1 MSEIKNN
8 YLEAHYSTETKV
20 KRPKL
25 VAAEAPASLPKQIL
39 FSNQDADKRM
49 QQINTDIYEGAKK
62 EKTKND
68 FDKKLYFKIFGG
80 ITLLTA
86 GIAGIYKIR
95 NFFRKS

>member
-1 MSEIKNN
+1 MSEINNN

-25 VAAEAPASLPKQIL
+25 VAAEAPASLPKQVL

-86 GIAGIYKIR
+86 GIAGVYKIR